1 MANPKDTYTIEQF
14 IDAGSGNPM
23 SYSKL
28 SMVEYYEDIKFP
40 VFNVMQDYI
49 DDMKAATVTVTLN
62 DTEYLKYIY
71 KPKLLAYDIYGN
83 PELYFIILALN
94 NMCSV
99 KDFNMKKI
107 KLLKTEALEL
117 FITYI
122 YNAEKKS
129 IDIFNSN
136 TEEKYIKGE

>member
-14 IDAGSGNPM
+14 IEAGTGNPIT
-23 SYSKL
+23 YSKL
-28 SMVEYYEDIKFP
+28 SMIEYYNEIKFP
-40 VFNVMQDYI
+40 IFNVIQDYMEE
-49 DDMKAATVTVTLN
+49 MKLATVTVTLN
-62 DTEYLKYIY
+62 DKEYIKYMY

-99 KDFNMKKI
+99 KDFDIKKI
-107 KLLKTEALEL
+107 KLLKTEILNE

-122 YNAEKKS
+122 YNAEKKA
-129 IDIFNSN
+129 IEIYNSAM
-136 TEEKYIKGE
+136 EEKQLEE

>member
-14 IDAGSGNPM
+14 IEAGTGNPIT
-23 SYSKL
+23 YSKL
-28 SMVEYYEDIKFP
+28 SMIEYYNEIKFP
-40 VFNVMQDYI
+40 IFNVIQDYMEE
-49 DDMKAATVTVTLN
+49 MKLATVTVTLN
-62 DTEYLKYIY
+62 DKEHIKYMY

-99 KDFNMKKI
+99 KDFDIKKI
-107 KLLKTEALEL
+107 KLLKTEILNE

-122 YNAEKKS
+122 YNAEKKA
-129 IDIFNSN
+129 IEIYNSAM
-136 TEEKYIKGE
+136 EEKQLEE